1 MSRRGE
7 EDERAERLW
16 RRATGDVAPLPERPA
31 RVERRPR
38 RAGGAATGGAA
49 PRFEV
54 ESYGEHVDGWS
65 GKAGEEALRRI
76 HRGEW
81 PADLRL
87 DLHGHGA
94 EEARQEVRAVLRRAL
109 RAGLGGVLIVH
120 GRGVG
125 SEGGPVLKGSL
136 PAWLAEPP
144 HGSRILAYSSAGPH
158 GGRGGATLV
167 ALRR

>member
-1 MSRRGE
+1 MSRRDE

-16 RRATGDVAPLPERPA
+16 RRAAGDVEPLPDRPA
-31 RVERRPR
+31 RVGGRPR
-38 RAGGAATGGAA
+38 RAGGAATDAPS

-54 ESYGEHVDGWS
+54 ETHGEDVDGW
-65 GKAGEEALRRI
+65 AGRAGQEALRRI

-87 DLHGHGA
+87 DLHGCGV
-94 EEARQEVRAVLRRAL
+94 EQARQEVRATLRRAL

-125 SEGGPVLKGSL
+125 SEAGPVLKGSL